1 MITLLAAVA
10 VAAAADVSS
19 TVIGMEEEEDPTGFD
34 DDAFNTTATPAP
46 TTSSAVPHYVP
57 TVTVTDTAYDV
68 SLVRTLTIFCVVV
81 HILGVAFCALCM
93 ISLICNWNNPIIKI
107 SQPRKLVT
115 YCSVLFCSVLFF
127 RTYFFFRLS
136 FSLSLDT
143 IQQNTGFLVIVILG
157 ATMESLTGIFLIAA
171 ANKSVRESHEFS
183 RYYNDDSIMK
193 FNHFGENRK
202 DDPDFFYD
210 CMCMSWV
217 WFFTF
222 GHVFV
227 YMGLFGKLRRIAK
240 VAQIRSRHA
249 SPVSIWYGMWPLHI
263 MRGLTFVLLVTWFVF
278 AIPEYVSIGYGDNVD
293 DNEFGICDYRTP
305 AQLVFLIPLGT
316 IIIVSAMLG
325 AHTAYR
331 IRDTIPNELSDVNQI
346 FHVYM
351 FQIFSLIT
359 FGTMYVVGRSF
370 AYLSVCVLGL
380 LFLAVFSSVTS
391 IGPIMIPKMY
401 YIWYKRKYGHLP
413 DGVHMMY
420 GQGTVHVNINT
431 NTNTN
436 GQNNNNNNNPRTND
450 NQESRQHDR
459 TTATTTNDSYST
471 NDRCVNDNTTT
482 TTLAPTTRI

>member
-10 VAAAADVSS
+10 VAADVSS
-19 TVIGMEEEEDPTGFD
+19 TVVGMEEEEDTTDFD

-46 TTSSAVPHYVP
+46 TSSSAVPHYVP

-68 SLVRTLTIFCVVV
+68 SLVRTLTIFCGVV
-81 HILGVAFCALCM
+81 HILGVAFCAICM

-107 SQPRKLVT
+107 SQPR
-115 YCSVLFCSVLFF
+115 
-127 RTYFFFRLS
+127 
-136 FSLSLDT
+136 
-143 IQQNTGFLVIVILG
+143 FLVIVILG
-157 ATMESLTGIFLIAA
+157 ATMESLTGFFVLAA
-171 ANKSVRESHEFS
+171 DNKSVRESHEFS
-183 RYYNDDSIMK
+183 RYYNDDTMLE
-193 FNHFGENRK
+193 FNHLGENRK

-249 SPVSIWYGMWPLHI
+249 NPVTIWYGMWPHI
-263 MRGLTFVLLVTWFVF
+263 IMCGLTFVLLVTWFVF
-278 AIPEYVSIGYGDNVD
+278 AIPEYVSIGYGDNID

-370 AYLSVCVLGL
+370 ANLSVCVLGL

-420 GQGTVHVNINT
+420 GQGTVHVTINT
-431 NTNTN
+431 NTNTS
-436 GQNNNNNNNPRTND
+436 GQNNNNNNNNPRTKN

-459 TTATTTNDSYST
+459 TTTTAATTTTTNDSYST

-482 TTLAPTTRI
+482 TTSTNNENLRNSNTLSSVTSNSKVITTTATSVLQSE